1 MNIFYLVLFFSI
13 TIPIFLKNKKI
24 GLIISFI
31 LLFIPWGLQY
41 HMTQDW
47 DIHLLRWQHVN
58 YNQRI
63 ELDGGEE
70 RILEP
75 LYVLFMKMCKP
86 FSFYGFLIISA
97 ILELSV
103 FYYFIKKY
111 VSPNLYW
118 IAIFILMINVKFGL
132 LLIDT
137 NRQTLALL
145 LSMVGIVYLDKSI
158 LNKSSIKSINYILLS
173 ILFFYLSPKVHSSSN
188 IVFLTIPIYL
198 FARYAKSPNRLF
210 LFLLFNILFLM
221 RFWVDAQQYQFA
233 IYLNWDK
240 VELEGMDFMGKYLDE
255 IENSSGSE
263 IALIIDLFIM
273 NATIYYYNKLRT
285 IYKIFAI
292 LWILSFILSGFL
304 VGSLARV
311 TLYFYIYFIVII
323 PKIIEMTIEKYGT
336 KNSIVNGL
344 IFVMLSYLLFTFV
357 KQMTNETEG
366 YYYYR
371 WNDFQTL
378 FEAPKW
384 I

>member
-1 MNIFYLVLFFSI
+1 M
-13 TIPIFLKNKKI
+13 

-47 DIHLLRWQHVN
+47 NIYLLRWQHVN
-58 YNQRI
+58 YNERI

-75 LYVLFMKMCKP
+75 LYVLFIKMCKP
-86 FSFYGFLIISA
+86 FSYYGFLIISA

-103 FYYFIKKY
+103 FYYFMKKY

-118 IAIFILMINVKFGL
+118 IAIFILMLNVKYGL
-132 LLIDT
+132 LLINT

-145 LSMVGIVYLDKSI
+145 LSMVGIIYLDKSI

-188 IVFLTIPIYL
+188 IVFLIIPIYL
-198 FARYAKSPNRLF
+198 FTRYVKSPNRLF

-221 RFWVDAQQYQFA
+221 RFWVDAQQYQLA

-255 IENSSGSE
+255 IENSSGSV

-273 NATIYYYNKLRT
+273 NATIYYYKKLGI
-285 IYKIFAI
+285 IYRLFAI
-292 LWILSFILSGFL
+292 LWILSFIMGGFL
-304 VGSLARV
+304 TSSLARV
-311 TLYFYIYFIVII
+311 TLYFYVYLIFIL
-323 PKIIEMTIEKYGT
+323 PKIIELMYEQFGR
-336 KNSIVNGL
+336 KNLIVNCLWL
-344 IFVMLSYLLFTFV
+344 IIFAYVIFTFG
-357 KQMTNETEG
+357 KQMSNDTEG

-371 WNDFQTL
+371 WSHFHTL
-378 FEAPKW
+378 FESPEW